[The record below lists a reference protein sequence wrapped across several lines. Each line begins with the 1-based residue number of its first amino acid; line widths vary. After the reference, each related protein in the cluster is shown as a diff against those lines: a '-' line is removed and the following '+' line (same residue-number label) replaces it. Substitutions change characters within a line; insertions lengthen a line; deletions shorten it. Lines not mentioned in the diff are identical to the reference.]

1 MNRVRLLTLI
11 FAIGAC
17 LYGKSFSQSASS
29 DTVARILTLQQAIDY
44 ALQRSYNV
52 KFLGLSLESSRQ
64 NLIARKGNFKTNAQL
79 RLDSPR
85 LDKQLL
91 PIEVANGLPSY
102 TTRGT
107 LRFSGTLDINQPLPT
122 NGIFT
127 LSSQLYQ
134 ENGSTL
140 LTENKELKRK
150 DFLTSI
156 GLRLSQPL
164 FTINTLK
171 LGYEEANLDYER
183 ASGQIRRTELDVIY
197 NVTQAFYDFY
207 RATRGL
213 EIAREDVKQQEEAY
227 NLASKKYTAGLI
239 PEVEALQT
247 EVDLAQ
253 SRNRLLTAERTL
265 YRQEDFFKQ
274 TIGMPLSEKIAVQ
287 TQMEFKPFAI
297 DLDKAIAH
305 GMANRSEI
313 REQAIER
320 RLREIELK
328 RTDARSEFKADLSAY
343 YDLTG
348 LSIAGNDPNALP
360 YDTSTRELLRYSWNN
375 LKDSPK
381 NRGVIFSVTMP
392 LWDSGV
398 NGAEVASAKAR
409 LDQAALTLENERITV
424 EREIKDVVGRVR
436 EAESRV
442 GVLEKSQKL
451 AERSYEISLAR
462 FDNGDVT
469 AQTLALDRDR
479 LNQARSA
486 YLDAYIDYQ
495 TAVADLKRKTL
506 YDFENNRSLMEEEK
520 EK

>member
-1 MNRVRLLTLI
+1 MNRVSIMALVV
-11 FAIGAC
+11 AIGAC
-17 LYGKSFSQSASS
+17 LCGRSFSQSTSS
-29 DTVARILTLQQAIDY
+29 DTVAKILTLQESIDY

-52 KFLGLSLESSRQ
+52 KFLGLSLESTRQ
-64 NLIARKGNFKTNAQL
+64 NLLARKGSFKTNATLSLDTPNLTEQL
-79 RLDSPR
+79 DLIPSAIPG
-85 LDKQLL
+85 
-91 PIEVANGLPSY
+91 GLPSY
-102 TTRGT
+102 GTSGT
-107 LRFSGTLDINQPLPT
+107 LRFSGRLDVNQPLPT
-122 NGIFT
+122 NGVFT
-127 LSSQLYQ
+127 LFSQLYQ
-134 ENGSTL
+134 QEVSAFDPDFGQ
-140 LTENKELKRK
+140 KAK
-150 DFLTSI
+150 DRRFYTSI

-171 LGYEEANLDYER
+171 LGYEEANLNYER

-197 NVTQAFYDFY
+197 NVTQAFYDLY

-227 NLASKKYTAGLI
+227 NLASKKYAAGLI

-274 TIGMPLSEKIAVQ
+274 TIGMPLGEKIAVQ
-287 TQMEFKPFAI
+287 TQVEFKPFAI
-297 DLDKAIAH
+297 DLEKAIAH
-305 GMANRSEI
+305 GMVNRSEI
-313 REQAIER
+313 REQAIAR
-320 RLREIELK
+320 RLQEIELK
-328 RTDARSEFKADLSAY
+328 RTDARSEFKAELSAS
-343 YDLTG
+343 YDLAGISEETLPLGTG
-348 LSIAGNDPNALP
+348 
-360 YDTSTRELLRYSWNN
+360 TQELFRSSWND
-375 LKDSPK
+375 LKNRPK
-381 NRGVIFSVTMP
+381 NRGVVFSVSMP

-462 FDNGDVT
+462 FDNGDIT
-469 AQTLALDRDR
+469 AQELALDRNR
-479 LNQARSA
+479 LTQARSA
-486 YLDAYIDYQ
+486 YLEAYIDYQ

-506 YDFENNRSLMEEEK
+506 YDFENNRSLVGK

>member
-1 MNRVRLLTLI
+1 
-11 FAIGAC
+11 
-17 LYGKSFSQSASS
+17 
-29 DTVARILTLQQAIDY
+29 
-44 ALQRSYNV
+44 
-52 KFLGLSLESSRQ
+52 LESSRQ

-140 LTENKELKRK
+140 LTGNDELKRK

-171 LGYEEANLDYER
+171 LGYEEANLNYER
-183 ASGQIRRTELDVIY
+183 AFGQIRRTELDVIY
-197 NVTQAFYDFY
+197 NVTQAFYDLY
-207 RATRGL
+207 RATRSL
-213 EIAREDVKQQEEAY
+213 EIAREDLKQQEEAY
-227 NLASKKYTAGLI
+227 NLASKKYAAGLI

-253 SRNRLLTAERTL
+253 SRDRLLTAERTL

-274 TIGMPLSEKIAVQ
+274 TIGIPLSERIAVQ
-287 TQMEFKPFAI
+287 TQDAKSDISRVEFKPFAI
-297 DLDKAIAH
+297 DLEKAIVH
-305 GMANRSEI
+305 GIANRSEI

-348 LSIAGNDPNALP
+348 LSIAGNDTNALP
-360 YDTSTRELLRYSWNN
+360 YDTNTRELLRYSWNN

-381 NRGVIFSVTMP
+381 NRGIMFSVTIP

-398 NGAEVASAKAR
+398 NGADVASAKA
-409 LDQAALTLENERITV
+409 LFDQATLTLENERITV

-462 FDNGDVT
+462 FDNGDIT
-469 AQTLALDRDR
+469 AQELALDRNR
-479 LNQARSA
+479 LTQSRSA
-486 YLDAYIDYQ
+486 YLEAYIDYQ

-506 YDFENNRSLMEEEK
+506 YDFENNRSLVGDEQRK
-520 EK
+520 

>member
-1 MNRVRLLTLI
+1 MKRVWLQLFV
-11 FAIGAC
+11 FAITLG
-17 LYGKSFSQSASS
+17 LGNKSFSQSMSS
-29 DTVARILTLQQAIDY
+29 DTTARILTLQQAIDY

-64 NLIARKGNFKTNAQL
+64 NLLARKGSFKTNAALSLDTPNLTEQL
-79 RLDSPR
+79 DLIPSAMPG
-85 LDKQLL
+85 
-91 PIEVANGLPSY
+91 GLPSY
-102 TTRGT
+102 GTSGT
-107 LRFSGTLDINQPLPT
+107 LRFSGRLDVNQPLPT
-122 NGIFT
+122 NGVFTIF
-127 LSSQLYQ
+127 SQLYQ
-134 ENGSTL
+134 QEVSAFDSDLGQ
-140 LTENKELKRK
+140 KAK
-150 DFLTSI
+150 DRRFYTSI

-164 FTINTLK
+164 FTLNTLK
-171 LGYEEANLDYER
+171 LGYEEANLNYER

-197 NVTQAFYDFY
+197 NVTQSFYDLY

-213 EIAREDVKQQEEAY
+213 EIAREDVEQQEEAY
-227 NLASKKYTAGLI
+227 NLASKKYSAGLI

-253 SRNRLLTAERTL
+253 SRNRLLTAERNL

-274 TIGMPLSEKIAVQ
+274 TIGMPLAEKIAVQ
-287 TQMEFKPFAI
+287 TQVEFKPFAI

-313 REQAIER
+313 REQAIAR
-320 RLREIELK
+320 RLQEIELK
-328 RTDARSEFKADLSAY
+328 RTDARSEFKAELAAS
-343 YDLTG
+343 YDL
-348 LSIAGNDPNALP
+348 AGISDETLP
-360 YDTSTRELLRYSWNN
+360 LGTSTQELFRSSWSD
-375 LKDSPK
+375 LKNRPK
-381 NRGVIFSVTMP
+381 NRGVVFSVSLP

-462 FDNGDVT
+462 FDNGDIT

-495 TAVADLKRKTL
+495 TAMADLKRKTL
-506 YDFENNRSLMEEEK
+506 YDFENNRSLVGSEK
-520 EK
+520 AK

>member
-1 MNRVRLLTLI
+1 MNRVWLQLFV
-11 FAIGAC
+11 FAINLG
-17 LYGKSFSQSASS
+17 LSNKSFSQSTLS
-29 DTVARILTLQQAIDY
+29 DTTARILTLQQAIDY

-64 NLIARKGNFKTNAQL
+64 NLLARKGSFKTNAALSLDTPNLTEQL
-79 RLDSPR
+79 DLIPSAVPG
-85 LDKQLL
+85 
-91 PIEVANGLPSY
+91 GLPSY
-102 TTRGT
+102 GTSGT
-107 LRFSGTLDINQPLPT
+107 LRFSGRLDVNQPLPT

-127 LSSQLYQ
+127 LFSQLYQ
-134 ENGSTL
+134 QEVSAFDPDLGQ
-140 LTENKELKRK
+140 KAK
-150 DFLTSI
+150 DRRFYTSI

-171 LGYEEANLDYER
+171 LGYEEANLNYER

-197 NVTQAFYDFY
+197 NVTQAFYDLY
-207 RATRGL
+207 RATRSL

-227 NLASKKYTAGLI
+227 NLASKKYAAGLI

-274 TIGMPLSEKIAVQ
+274 TIGMPLSERIAVQ
-287 TQMEFKPFAI
+287 TQVEFKPFAI

-313 REQAIER
+313 REQAIAR
-320 RLREIELK
+320 RLQEIELK
-328 RTDARSEFKADLSAY
+328 RADARSEFKAELSAS
-343 YDLTG
+343 YDL
-348 LSIAGNDPNALP
+348 AGISDETLP
-360 YDTSTRELLRYSWNN
+360 LGTSTQELFRSSWND
-375 LKDSPK
+375 LKNRPK
-381 NRGVIFSVTMP
+381 NRGVVFSVSLP

-409 LDQAALTLENERITV
+409 LDQAALTLENERVTV

-451 AERSYEISLAR
+451 AERSYKISLAR
-462 FDNGDVT
+462 FDNGDIT
-469 AQTLALDRDR
+469 AQELALDRDR

-486 YLDAYIDYQ
+486 YLEAYIDYQ

-506 YDFENNRSLMEEEK
+506 YDFENDRSLVGNEK
-520 EK
+520 

>member
-1 MNRVRLLTLI
+1 MKRIRLLALVV
-11 FAIGAC
+11 AIGVGVC
-17 LYGKSFSQSASS
+17 GKSFSQSAFS
-29 DTVARILTLQQAIDY
+29 DTTARILTLQRAIDY

-52 KFLGLSLESSRQ
+52 KFLGLSLESARQ
-64 NLIARKGNFKTNAQL
+64 SLLARKGSFKTNAALSLDTPNLTEQL
-79 RLDSPR
+79 DLIPSAIPG
-85 LDKQLL
+85 
-91 PIEVANGLPSY
+91 GLPSY
-102 TTRGT
+102 GTSGT
-107 LRFSGTLDINQPLPT
+107 LKFSGTLDVNQPLPT

-127 LSSQLYQ
+127 LFSQLYQ
-134 ENGSTL
+134 QEVSAFDPGL
-140 LTENKELKRK
+140 GQKAK
-150 DFLTSI
+150 DRRFYTSI

-171 LGYEEANLDYER
+171 LGYEEANLNYER

-207 RATRGL
+207 RATRSL
-213 EIAREDVKQQEEAY
+213 EIAHEDVKQQEEAY
-227 NLASKKYTAGLI
+227 NLASKKFAAGLI

-287 TQMEFKPFAI
+287 TQVEFKPFAI

-313 REQAIER
+313 REQAIAR
-320 RLREIELK
+320 RLQEIELK
-328 RTDARSEFKADLSAY
+328 RTDARSEFRAELSAS
-343 YDLTG
+343 YDL
-348 LSIAGNDPNALP
+348 AGISDETLP
-360 YDTSTRELLRYSWNN
+360 LGTSTQELFRSSWND
-375 LKDSPK
+375 LKNRPK
-381 NRGVIFSVTMP
+381 NRGVVFSVSLP

-398 NGAEVASAKAR
+398 NGADVASAKAR

-424 EREIKDVVGRVR
+424 EREIKDVVAGVR

-442 GVLEKSQKL
+442 GVLEKSQQL
-451 AERSYEISLAR
+451 AERSHQISLAR
-462 FDNGDVT
+462 FDNGDIT
-469 AQTLALDRDR
+469 AQELALDRDR
-479 LNQARSA
+479 LNQARIA
-486 YLDAYIDYQ
+486 YLNAYIDYQ

-506 YDFENNRSLMEEEK
+506 YDFENDHSLVGNAK
-520 EK
+520 